1 MSYIAVAGLGVSVI
15 TSIAGGNAAK
25 KQAEQTRAQE
35 KQLRL
40 AEMALNEKMASE
52 KLRVEA
58 EISRTNILAN
68 SLLAYRTTL
77 QTESTQRL
85 KDTWLY
91 QTGTGIGLGVF
102 YGLYLMTSKE

>member
-15 TSIAGGNAAK
+15 MGVAGGKSAK
-25 KQAEQTRAQE
+25 KQAEQTRQQE
-35 KQLRL
+35 RQLRL
-40 AEMALNEKMASE
+40 AEMSLNEKMASE

-58 EISRTNILAN
+58 EISRTNILAG
-68 SLLAYRTTL
+68 SLLAYRQTL

-91 QTGTGIGLGVF
+91 QTGTGISLGVF

>member
-1 MSYIAVAGLGVSVI
+1 MSYIAVAGLVVSVG
-15 TSIAGGNAAK
+15 TSIIGGKSAK
-25 KQAEQTRAQE
+25 KQADKTREQER
-35 KQLRL
+35 QLRL

-58 EISRTNILAN
+58 EISRTNILAT
-68 SLLAYRTTL
+68 SLLAYRQTL

>member
-1 MSYIAVAGLGVSVI
+1 MSYIAVAGLGVSVV
-15 TSIAGGNAAK
+15 TSFLGGKSAK
-25 KQAEQTRAQE
+25 KQAEKTREQE

-52 KLRVEA
+52 KLRVDA
-58 EISRTNILAN
+58 EISRTNILAG
-68 SLLAYRTTL
+68 SLLAYRQTL

-91 QTGTGIGLGVF
+91 QTGTGISLGVF